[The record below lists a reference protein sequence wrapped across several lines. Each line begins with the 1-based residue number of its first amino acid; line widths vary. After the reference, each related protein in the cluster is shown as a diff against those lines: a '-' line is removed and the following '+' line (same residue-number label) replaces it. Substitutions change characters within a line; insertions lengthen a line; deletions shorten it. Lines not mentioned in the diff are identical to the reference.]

1 MLTHV
6 VLLKFNSGVED
17 SDIQELENML
27 DELPNKITEIHSYE
41 FGRNIINSPGAYD
54 FALVSLF
61 ANPEALERYRR
72 HRHHQPVL
80 KKIKQICDTV
90 ATVDFQGS
98 DAGSV
103 NVERTGWDITPF

>member
-6 VLLKFNSGVED
+6 VLLKFNSAVED
-17 SDIQELENML
+17 SDINELENML
-27 DELPNKITEIHSYE
+27 DDLPNKISEIHSYE
-41 FGRNIINSPGAYD
+41 FGRDIMRAPGSYD

-61 ANPEALERYRR
+61 ANPEALERYKQ

-80 KKIKQICDTV
+80 KKIKQICHTV